1 MHKHKIEAKV
11 KGFLT
16 EVLER
21 QVNKNTLL
29 SNKELSELAKKFK
42 VGAAGIRFVKS
53 NLMELSKVERK
64 QYWKLKREPNK
75 NDFINVATAIKDSSK
90 KQLVRAKQ
98 LKEEREKKAEI
109 IDFEKE
115 SSFDKIKIQGVVHK
129 VSESKESVEK
139 GANDISDIPQN
150 LIQEFKDSENPTEKT
165 RVVSVRLPIEV
176 TEKIDDYCVETD
188 ISRSKYLSSLVLK
201 SNDELKYK
209 NLQIEYLKKHI
220 KDLEE
225 SLNQE
230 TNNSNKIIE
239 EVSDK
244 LRDEFYLSRNQNN
257 EILNSI
263 EGYLLGM
270 TDTINTFSE
279 KIENIDLKKSK
290 KNLIKRWLNL

>member
-1 MHKHKIEAKV
+1 
-11 KGFLT
+11 
-16 EVLER
+16 
-21 QVNKNTLL
+21 
-29 SNKELSELAKKFK
+29 
-42 VGAAGIRFVKS
+42 
-53 NLMELSKVERK
+53 
-64 QYWKLKREPNK
+64 
-75 NDFINVATAIKDSSK
+75 
-90 KQLVRAKQ
+90 
-98 LKEEREKKAEI
+98 
-109 IDFEKE
+109 
-115 SSFDKIKIQGVVHK
+115 
-129 VSESKESVEK
+129 
-139 GANDISDIPQN
+139 
-150 LIQEFKDSENPTEKT
+150 
-165 RVVSVRLPIEV
+165 
-176 TEKIDDYCVETD
+176 
-188 ISRSKYLSSLVLK
+188 VLK

>member
-1 MHKHKIEAKV
+1 MHKHKIESKV
-11 KGFLT
+11 KRFLT

-21 QVNKNTLL
+21 QVNENTLL
-29 SNKELSELAKKFK
+29 SNKGLAELAKEFK
-42 VGAAGIRFVKS
+42 VGTSGVRFIKS
-53 NLMELSKVERK
+53 NLMEHSKVERK

-75 NDFINVATAIKDSSK
+75 NDFINVATAIKESSK
-90 KQLVRAKQ
+90 KQLARAKQ
-98 LKEEREKKAEI
+98 LKEERAIAKKRSDVRKQE
-109 IDFEKE
+109 
-115 SSFDKIKIQGVVHK
+115 SFDNIKIERVVHK
-129 VSESKESVEK
+129 NTDSKESEK
-139 GANDISDIPQN
+139 PI
-150 LIQEFKDSENPTEKT
+150 ENT

-176 TEKIDDYCVETD
+176 AEKIDDYCVETD